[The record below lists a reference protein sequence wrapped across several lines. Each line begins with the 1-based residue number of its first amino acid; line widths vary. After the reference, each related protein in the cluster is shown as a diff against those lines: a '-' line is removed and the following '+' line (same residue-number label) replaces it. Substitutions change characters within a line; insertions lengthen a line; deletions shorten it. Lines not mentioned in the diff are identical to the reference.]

1 MMEGVRI
8 LNEISPVSANV
19 CFGIGSFI
27 AFGTLLLL
35 LSIFT
40 LHKNGRIVAILVGLT
55 SFVFAIIIFFAKYTS
70 PIKYEAT
77 IDDDVKISEFEKKYK
92 VIKKRGDIYIIEE
105 IESNDK

>member
-8 LNEISPVSANV
+8 LNEISPMSAGV
-19 CFGIGSFI
+19 WFGIGSFI

-40 LHKNGRIVAILVGLT
+40 LHKNDRIVAILVGLT
-55 SFVFAIIIFFAKYTS
+55 SFVFAILIFFAKYNS
-70 PIKYEAT
+70 PMKYEAI